1 MISLE
6 EKAYG
11 PYANIG
17 KFNMNSADYIES
29 VLQEDIQRNAS
40 EPQRFDLDRNR
51 IPGWSFVGELK

>member
-17 KFNMNSADYIES
+17 KFNMNSADFVES
-29 VLQEDIQRNAS
+29 VL
-40 EPQRFDLDRNR
+40 
-51 IPGWSFVGELK
+51 